1 MSQESLAPSL
11 QHSKDPENRWNFFFK
26 KKLSDRRGK
35 KNKLKKGKQNILP
48 AVYLQVYL
56 LGRGEGEEL
65 EEHEDTSTHHSS
77 ALSFPSPTAMCR
89 PIMKQ
94 EPPGT
99 QFCIF
104 LPHPICHSPSEN
116 MEVR

>member
-1 MSQESLAPSL
+1 MSQGSLAPSL

-26 KKLSDRRGK
+26 KNFLTGGK